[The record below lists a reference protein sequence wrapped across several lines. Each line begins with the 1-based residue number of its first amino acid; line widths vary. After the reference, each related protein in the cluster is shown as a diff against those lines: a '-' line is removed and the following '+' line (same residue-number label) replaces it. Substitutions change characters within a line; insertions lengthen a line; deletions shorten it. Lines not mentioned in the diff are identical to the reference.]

1 MHRASTILKT
11 TRLDKELN
19 LDEISKKTKI
29 PTKYLE
35 AIELEDIQ
43 NLPDEPYC
51 SLIVKDYADSLGLN
65 GQNILSIFRRD
76 VLTRKKYLSGSKK
89 TISITPQLSFA
100 VVVVSVVII
109 FSAYL
114 LFEYVKFNS
123 PPHLEVKWPEKNN
136 NPTLEITGT
145 TDLEATVRINGDLV
159 IVDAE
164 GKFSKSVNIGNS
176 ETKISVESQARGGQS
191 TTDQRVYK

>member
-35 AIELEDIQ
+35 AIEPEDIQ

-76 VLTRKKYLSGSKK
+76 VLSRKKYLSGSKK

-176 ETKISVESQARGGQS
+176 ETEISVESQARGGQS
-191 TTDQRVYK
+191 TTDQRVY